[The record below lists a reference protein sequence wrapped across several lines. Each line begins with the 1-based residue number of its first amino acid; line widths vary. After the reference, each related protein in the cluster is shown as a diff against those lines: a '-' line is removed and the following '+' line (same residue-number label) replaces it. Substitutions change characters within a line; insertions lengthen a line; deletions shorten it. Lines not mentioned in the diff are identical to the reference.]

1 MLNTPTES
9 PLGKVTSIPAEAL
22 KPRLVGVGDEPGE
35 AVDDPVE
42 AV

>member
-1 MLNTPTES
+1 MLKTPTES

-22 KPRLVGVGDEPGE
+22 KPRVVGAVDEPGE
-35 AVDDPVE
+35 ADDDPVE

>member
-1 MLNTPTES
+1 MLKTPTES

-22 KPRLVGVGDEPGE
+22 KPRVVDAVEDPAEVGE
-35 AVDDPVE
+35 DPVE